1 MKFSQ
6 LNARVRKKRKGKQI
20 LRVLPALL
28 FSLPRYITFE
38 IPVRR
43 AESTK
48 RGGSRLVRIQRAI
61 FCLPSPPLVYPLF
74 SLFARLYVRAS
85 SVSTRSTAR
94 SLDILETRIS
104 LPCIECPWKIETNPV
119 FFLFLSLI
127 LGKRGSS
134 FFLLFIPFF
143 LPFFFFK
150 IWSKLIISLM
160 EKMKRQKS
168 CWGNARRSK
177 EEQSGEARSRGIGK
191 LEVPRSL

>member
-1 MKFSQ
+1 MVERKTVKGINCMKFSQ

-134 FFLLFIPFF
+134 FFLLFIPSF
-143 LPFFFFK
+143 LPFFF
-150 IWSKLIISLM
+150 LQNL
-160 EKMKRQKS
+160 
-168 CWGNARRSK
+168 
-177 EEQSGEARSRGIGK
+177 EQIDNFIDGKDETIGK
-191 LEVPRSL
+191 LLGKRKEE